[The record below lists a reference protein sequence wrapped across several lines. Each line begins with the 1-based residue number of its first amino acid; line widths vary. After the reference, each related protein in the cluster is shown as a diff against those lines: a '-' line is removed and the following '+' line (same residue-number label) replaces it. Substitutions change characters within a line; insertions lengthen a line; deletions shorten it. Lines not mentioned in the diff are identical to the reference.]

1 MRPINLLPPEV
12 GEERSRR
19 RRIGMII
26 LGVVA
31 YLALLGV
38 GVFYWNSKVSAA
50 RSDVTAQMAVNQ
62 SLEREVVT
70 LGDAGDLRDEYQD
83 RSDLVRAVLA
93 TDIDWGILLNDL
105 ARLVPPRVWVE
116 SFNGALAP
124 GTTPG
129 VLGQVSFSGV
139 GFDYPDV
146 SAWLRALDSD
156 QFNGVTG
163 TWVST
168 VAEGNVGNSEVVTFT
183 STAVLTAAAAT
194 NRAET
199 LIPEVP

>member
-1 MRPINLLPPEV
+1 
-12 GEERSRR
+12 
-19 RRIGMII
+19 MIV
-26 LGVVA
+26 LGIAA

-38 GVFYWNSKVSAA
+38 GVMYWNTRVSAA
-50 RSDVTAQMAVNQ
+50 RSDVDAQTEVNQ
-62 SLEREVVT
+62 SLERELVA
-70 LGDAGDLRDEYQD
+70 LGDAGDLRTEYQD

-116 SFNGALAP
+116 TFNGALVPQAV
-124 GTTPG
+124 PG
-129 VLGQVSFSGV
+129 VIGQVSFSGV
-139 GFDYPDV
+139 GFDFPDV

-168 VAEGNVGNSEVVTFT
+168 VTESNVGDSEVVTFT

-194 NRAET
+194 NRADT